1 MIANEASRRVFILD
15 DNFDQKFMNRKIS
28 NLEKQAVR
36 KTMRM
41 NRTNLYELVRYSEI
55 DQKVERLVFDINLS
69 KKEIRSEKL
78 IKTG

>member
-1 MIANEASRRVFILD
+1 MNAPIEASRRVFILD

-55 DQKVERLVFDINLS
+55 DQKVDRLVFVINLS
-69 KKEIRSEKL
+69 EQKKLVAKN
-78 IKTG
+78 

>member
-1 MIANEASRRVFILD
+1 MNEYEASRRVFILD

-55 DQKVERLVFDINLS
+55 DQKSEKLVFDINLGEQ
-69 KKEIRSEKL
+69 KKLVAKN
-78 IKTG
+78 

>member
-1 MIANEASRRVFILD
+1 MNAPIEASRRVFILD

-55 DQKVERLVFDINLS
+55 DQKVDRLVFVINLS
-69 KKEIRSEKL
+69 EQKKVVVKN
-78 IKTG
+78 

>member
-1 MIANEASRRVFILD
+1 
-15 DNFDQKFMNRKIS
+15 MNRKIR

-55 DQKVERLVFDINLS
+55 DQKVDRLVFVINLS
-69 KKEIRSEKL
+69 EQKKLVAEN
-78 IKTG
+78 

>member
-1 MIANEASRRVFILD
+1 MNEYEASRRVFILD

-69 KKEIRSEKL
+69 KKRNS
-78 IKTG
+78 

>member
-1 MIANEASRRVFILD
+1 MNAPIEASRRVFILD

-55 DQKVERLVFDINLS
+55 DQKSEKLVFDINLS
-69 KKEIRSEKL
+69 EQKKLVAKN
-78 IKTG
+78 